1 MIKSFANKATAALF
15 SGRRVRSEAGLSSNI
30 DHTDSTVTIHRE
42 QLDEIDF
49 SDVADGTDR
58 MPPVT
63 PGEILR
69 EDFMEPLGLSAN
81 TLAKAL
87 HVPPN
92 RVTAILKGTRS
103 ITADTALRLGRY
115 FNTSPQSWLNLQK
128 NYELEVAKRTVGR
141 VVEAEVSP
149 RAA

>member
-1 MIKSFANKATAALF
+1 MTFQ
-15 SGRRVRSEAGLSSNI
+15 
-30 DHTDSTVTIHRE
+30 RE
-42 QLDEIDF
+42 HLDQTDF
-49 SDVADGTDR
+49 SDVADGNDL

-81 TLAKAL
+81 ALAKAL

-92 RVTAILKGTRS
+92 RITAILNGTRS
-103 ITADTALRLGRY
+103 ITADTALRLARY
-115 FNTSPQSWLNLQK
+115 FNTTPQSWLNLQK
-128 NYELEVAKRTVGR
+128 NYELEVAKRTVGQTI
-141 VVEAEVSP
+141 EAEVSP

>member
-1 MIKSFANKATAALF
+1 
-15 SGRRVRSEAGLSSNI
+15 
-30 DHTDSTVTIHRE
+30 VTIHRE
-42 QLDEIDF
+42 QLDDIDF
-49 SDVADGTDR
+49 SDVDDCTDR

-81 TLAKAL
+81 ALAKAL

-103 ITADTALRLGRY
+103 ITADTALRLARY
-115 FNTSPQSWLNLQK
+115 FNTTPQSWLNLQK

>member
-1 MIKSFANKATAALF
+1 M
-15 SGRRVRSEAGLSSNI
+15 
-30 DHTDSTVTIHRE
+30 TIQRE
-42 QLDEIDF
+42 HLDESDF
-49 SDVADGTDR
+49 SDVADGADM
-58 MPPVT
+58 MPSVT

-81 TLAKAL
+81 ALAKAL

-92 RVTAILKGTRS
+92 RITAIPNGTRS
-103 ITADTALRLGRY
+103 ITADTALRLARY
-115 FNTSPQSWLNLQK
+115 FSTTPQSWLNLQK

-141 VVEAEVSP
+141 IVAAEVSP